1 MAGCPEKMGKML
13 KTLISKV
20 YQVHHICW
28 NVDEHPCIT
37 IRGTVNGV
45 SFYGTK
51 VSYQSHKQH

>member
-51 VSYQSHKQH
+51 V